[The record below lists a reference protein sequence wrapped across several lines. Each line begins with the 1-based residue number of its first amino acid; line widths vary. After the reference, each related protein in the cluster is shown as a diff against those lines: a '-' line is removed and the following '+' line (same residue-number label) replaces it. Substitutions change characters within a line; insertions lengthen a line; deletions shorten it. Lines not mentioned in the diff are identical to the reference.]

1 MKSAKNWWM
10 IRALWT
16 WHDWWQMIVMIIAT
30 KRKQARLVS
39 RLKTVEA
46 NNVHY
51 RRACETAIKGLRNAD
66 SMLSGVKG
74 RVPTEVCAAQSQL
87 RFALNATCEFISR
100 VNGEVE

>member
-1 MKSAKNWWM
+1 MKWAKNLWM
-10 IRALWT
+10 MLSSRVGA
-16 WHDWWQMIVMIIAT
+16 
-30 KRKQARLVS
+30 RRRARLS
-39 RLKTVEA
+39 RRVAVLQA